1 MCSGR
6 WWLPLVADDGL
17 AHLFS
22 GLQTILTPE
31 EVADLLRVNKQTLY
45 RWLNEGT
52 LPGHQVGNGWRI
64 VRDDLHEWMRQ
75 GSNTRR
81 QPPAQTGTDNA
92 ASDVPPQESPDP

>member
-1 MCSGR
+1 MRPGH
-6 WWLPLVADDGL
+6 WWLALVADDGL

-75 GSNTRR
+75 GSNARR
-81 QPPAQTGTDNA
+81 SSAEPTGTDSA
-92 ASDVPPQESPDP
+92 ASEATSQESPDP